1 MSSFFPPLSLNCP
14 SIKFHHLYPIF
25 PNLPCCP
32 QNATFQLRVHV
43 GYLVA
48 EATQCRYFVG
58 TGSPLPGRRR
68 PTAAVVLPSAAT
80 GCLSSTAGH
89 ATSTSCESF
98 YFQSSFPLPQF
109 PVKYCAHPGSILAA
123 GLWGLERA
131 RCSSVHWSHQA
142 LSVSPRL
149 ASYESDH
156 RQLSVS
162 LGPK

>member
-98 YFQSSFPLPQF
+98 YFQSSFPP
-109 PVKYCAHPGSILAA
+109 SISGKILRTSRVDS
-123 GLWGLERA
+123 GRRSMGFGEGQMFVRPLVP
-131 RCSSVHWSHQA
+131 SSSLR
-142 LSVSPRL
+142 LSE
-149 ASYESDH
+149 ASLLRE
-156 RQLSVS
+156 
-162 LGPK
+162 